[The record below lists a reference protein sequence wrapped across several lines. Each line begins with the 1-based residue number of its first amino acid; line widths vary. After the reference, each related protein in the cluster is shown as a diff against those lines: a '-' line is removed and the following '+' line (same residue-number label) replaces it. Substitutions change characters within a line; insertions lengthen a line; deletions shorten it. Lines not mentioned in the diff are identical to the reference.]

1 MKRLIITILA
11 ILTMGLSS
19 CQKEELKLTNC
30 GLINT
35 VAVNEECIY
44 FRMSNN
50 TTGNI
55 ENFCVDF
62 DTMLEYEPG
71 DTYCV
76 DAVTSW

>member
-1 MKRLIITILA
+1 MKSLIICLA
-11 ILTMGLSS
+11 VVLLGLTA
-19 CQKEELKLTNC
+19 CQKENVEPTNC

-35 VAVNEECIY
+35 VTVNEWCIY

-50 TTGNI
+50 ATGNI

-71 DTYCV
+71 DIYCV
-76 DAVTSW
+76 DSVTTW